1 MNDAPPNDDWFFVD
15 AARQQQGPV
24 SAEDL
29 QVRYARGELRAYR
42 LGPRIIRIRAEDFEA
57 WCRPLDEADLLRIGR

>member
-1 MNDAPPNDDWFFVD
+1 MNATTEPLLLSLNDIASLGGID
-15 AARQQQGPV
+15 PKT
-24 SAEDL
+24 
-29 QVRYARGELRAYR
+29 VRRAIARGELRAYR

>member
-1 MNDAPPNDDWFFVD
+1 MNETPNDDSWFFVD

-29 QVRYARGELRAYR
+29 QVRYARGELRASS
-42 LGPRIIRIRAEDFEA
+42 
-57 WCRPLDEADLLRIGR
+57 